1 MKFHNLQKLKPG
13 MLVKL
18 ERIQVRNPAP
28 NEKVFGTENLAVRI
42 KSGNPCNEISLQDY
56 VAVPSPSVAIFLQ
69 HSEPLT
75 NIADFLRMPRFI
87 QVIVEDRTLWFETPL
102 VYNLNQKQ
110 EYYMDPYYG

>member
-1 MKFHNLQKLKPG
+1 

-56 VAVPSPSVAIFLQ
+56 VAVPSPSVQ
-69 HSEPLT
+69 
-75 NIADFLRMPRFI
+75 
-87 QVIVEDRTLWFETPL
+87 
-102 VYNLNQKQ
+102 
-110 EYYMDPYYG
+110 